1 MNKDRINIDDFV
13 REKLGAHTEKED
25 SAAWLKMKALLDKEM
40 PERVAPIGF
49 RFGKPLAFI
58 AAALL
63 LGVLCVGGYKLTNQ
77 SNENQEN
84 TPNEVIAS
92 HNSNTHNNNTIAPE
106 NTLPASKEQ
115 IATTSNPV
123 AIENKVPASTVKVSE
138 LLSSKNEEHGD
149 AKAKAPQE
157 VSKNTQENQLLAN
170 ENVSNTAHSS
180 RTKSKTIRPV
190 AGFAKTQSKIASSKT
205 NSVHTDG
212 LPQHIQDPS
221 IAQTKTESKRSG
233 GSTAKNEKLAQ
244 ENPSQ
249 DKILAGTAGKKVS
262 SALNK
267 ANKTEAAKEEPVSND
282 SISSISVV
290 TKESVTKS
298 YPRKTTNLVD
308 TIAIEKVAVDKA
320 SKATDK
326 ATASAESNKK
336 SKTTTKDNNTTKD
349 IKLNASQNQA
359 HKEPSIATNSKTKD
373 DNTTTTTAATAKT
386 KVKKSGFNF
395 LKKMNLPE
403 AIADAKR
410 DLGNAQ
416 FYFGFNAGL
425 NYTFNNNSKFQG
437 VQFGPTGELVF
448 NKRWSLFGAINY
460 FNRSGG
466 KKTVNDNYANE
477 VYSGTQ
483 DSIRGAN
490 YYFTIRTDSTN
501 RYFNFSTLHSFEMP
515 ISLKYTFNKFCVLA
529 GINLAYYLKVNVE
542 EVDKKYGGVNP
553 HVLVTNVSKP
563 ILVSSSP
570 QLESSDFG
578 PRFGMG
584 YVLGVGYK
592 ITPAW
597 QADIRMVNSFWDNA
611 SGNGAQRLSKDFYK
625 LPSIQ
630 ITIGYQ
636 FNRVTNRP
644 TYGPTSTP

>member
-49 RFGKPLAFI
+49 RFGRPLAFI

-63 LGVLCVGGYKLTNQ
+63 LGVLCVGGYQLTNK

-84 TPNEVIAS
+84 TTNEVITS
-92 HNSNTHNNNTIAPE
+92 HNSNTHNNSTTAPD

-138 LLSSKNEEHGD
+138 VLSSMTEEHGD

-157 VSKNTQENQLLAN
+157 VAKSTQENQLLAN
-170 ENVSNTAHSS
+170 ENVSHAAHSS
-180 RTKSKTIRPV
+180 RTKSKTIRS
-190 AGFAKTQSKIASSKT
+190 AGIAKTQSKIASSKT
-205 NSVHTDG
+205 NTVHTNG
-212 LPQHIQDPS
+212 LPQHLQDPS
-221 IAQTKTESKRSG
+221 IAQTKTESKRTG
-233 GSTAKNEKLAQ
+233 GSIAKNEKLVQ

-249 DKILAGTAGKKVS
+249 DKSLAGTAGKKVS
-262 SALNK
+262 PALNK
-267 ANKTEAAKEEPVSND
+267 ANKTESAKEEPVSDD
-282 SISSISVV
+282 SISSISIV
-290 TKESVTKS
+290 TKETLTKS

-308 TIAIEKVAVDKA
+308 TIAIAKVAVDKA

-326 ATASAESNKK
+326 AMATAESNKK
-336 SKTTTKDNNTTKD
+336 DKTTTKDINTTKD

-359 HKEPSIATNSKTKD
+359 HKEPSIASNSKTKD
-373 DNTTTTTAATAKT
+373 NNVTTATET
-386 KVKKSGFNF
+386 KKKKSSLNF
-395 LKKMNLPE
+395 LQKMNLPE

-410 DLGNAQ
+410 DLRNAQ

-515 ISLKYTFNKFCVLA
+515 ISLKYTVNKFCVLA

-563 ILVSSSP
+563 ILQSSSP

-584 YVLGVGYK
+584 YVLGLGYK

-636 FNRVTNRP
+636 FNRVANRP

>member
-63 LGVLCVGGYKLTNQ
+63 LGVLCVGGYQLTNK

-84 TPNEVIAS
+84 TPNEVITS
-92 HNSNTHNNNTIAPE
+92 HNSNTPNSSTTAPD

-123 AIENKVPASTVKVSE
+123 AIENKVATSTVKVSE
-138 LLSSKNEEHGD
+138 VLSSKMEEHGD

-157 VSKNTQENQLLAN
+157 VSKNTQEHQLLAD
-170 ENVSNTAHSS
+170 ENVSHAAHSS
-180 RTKSKTIRPV
+180 RAKSNTIGSV
-190 AGFAKTQSKIASSKT
+190 ASFAKTHSKIASSKT
-205 NSVHTDG
+205 NTVHTNG
-212 LPQHIQDPS
+212 LPQRIQDHS

-244 ENPSQ
+244 ENPLQ

-267 ANKTEAAKEEPVSND
+267 ANKTEAAKEEPVSDD
-282 SISSISVV
+282 SISSISIV
-290 TKESVTKS
+290 TKETLTKS

-326 ATASAESNKK
+326 AMATAESNKK
-336 SKTTTKDNNTTKD
+336 DKTTTKDNNTTKD

-359 HKEPSIATNSKTKD
+359 HKEPSLATNSKTKD
-373 DNTTTTTAATAKT
+373 NNVTTATET
-386 KVKKSGFNF
+386 KKKKSSLNF
-395 LKKMNLPE
+395 LQKMNLPE

-515 ISLKYTFNKFCVLA
+515 ISLKYTVNKFCVLA

-563 ILVSSSP
+563 ILLSSSP

-584 YVLGVGYK
+584 YVLGLGYK